1 MNTTHSPLSSQ
12 LDAERGAILEGA
24 AASVLAVET
33 QRVRQSA
40 FVWRGG
46 LLVTAAEPLEGA
58 GSVRIVKDGASSEA
72 EVLACDLRTDIAV
85 MRGAGTLGPALAPAA
100 ASPRAGQ
107 TIVVAGRTA
116 SDLTASWGS
125 VYLSAGPWTTRR
137 GATLACR
144 LLLDVRLA
152 HAAEG
157 APVLDLDGCVLAM
170 AVRGP
175 ANQVIGI
182 PVEAIEAVVSDV
194 AARGHIAHGYLGV
207 RVVPLALGLQARH
220 RLNTGRA
227 VLIVADVAQPSPAFD
242 AGLEI
247 GDLLLAIDGDAVH
260 APDRLLGR
268 IQGKRP
274 GETLRLQRRRGT
286 LVDEL
291 TVTLGSRPRP

>member
-1 MNTTHSPLSSQ
+1 MSQSPLSSQ
-12 LDAERGAILEGA
+12 LDAERSAILDRA
-24 AASVLAVET
+24 AGSVIAVET

-40 FVWRGG
+40 FVWRAG

-58 GSVRIVKDGASSEA
+58 ESVRILKEGAAGEA

-85 MRGAGTLGPALAPAA
+85 MRCAETIGPPLAAAA

-107 TIVVAGRTA
+107 TILVAGRA
-116 SDLTASWGS
+116 GPALSASWGS
-125 VYLSAGPWTTRR
+125 VQLSAGAWTTRR
-137 GATLACR
+137 GATLSHR
-144 LLLDVRLA
+144 LLLDIRLP

-157 APVLDLDGCVLAM
+157 APVLDLEGAVLAM

-175 ANQVIGI
+175 ASQVIGI
-182 PVEAIEAVVSDV
+182 PIDAVEAAVNDV
-194 AARGHIAHGYLGV
+194 AAHGHIAPGFLGV
-207 RVVPLALGLQARH
+207 RVVPIELGLQARQ

-247 GDLLLAIDGDAVH
+247 GDILLAIDGEAVQ

-274 GETLRLQRRRGT
+274 GETALLRRRRGAV
-286 LVDEL
+286 VDEL
-291 TVTLGSRPRP
+291 TVKVGSRSPS

>member
-1 MNTTHSPLSSQ
+1 MSQSPLSAQ
-12 LDAERGAILEGA
+12 LDAERAGILNRV

-33 QRVRQSA
+33 QRTRQSA
-40 FVWRGG
+40 FLWRGG

-58 GSVRIVKDGASSEA
+58 DSVRILRDGSASDA

-85 MRGAGTLGPALAPAA
+85 VRVEPPLGPALAAA
-100 ASPRAGQ
+100 PTLPRPGQ
-107 TIVVAGRTA
+107 LIVVAGRARAELSA
-116 SDLTASWGS
+116 SFGS
-125 VYLSAGPWTTRR
+125 VQLSAGPWTTRR
-137 GATLACR
+137 GATLSRR

-152 HAAEG
+152 PDAEG
-157 APVLDLDGCVLAM
+157 APVLDLEGGVLAM

-175 ANQVIGI
+175 VNQVIGI
-182 PVEAIEAVVSDV
+182 PADALEAAVGDV
-194 AARGHIAHGYLGV
+194 ATHGRIAQGYLGV

-220 RLNTGRA
+220 RLDAGRA

-247 GDLLLAIDGDAVH
+247 GDLLLAVDGEVVQ

-274 GETLRLQRRRGT
+274 GEPLLLRRRRGAAI
-286 LVDEL
+286 DEL
-291 TVTLGSRPRP
+291 TVTLGSRS

>member
-1 MNTTHSPLSSQ
+1 MSQSPLSSQ
-12 LDAERGAILEGA
+12 LDAERTGLLERA
-24 AASVLAVET
+24 AGSVLAVET

-58 GSVRIVKDGASSEA
+58 ELVRILKDGSTSDA

-85 MRGAGTLGPALAPAA
+85 LRVAETPGPPLAPAA
-100 ASPRAGQ
+100 STPRPGQ
-107 TIVVAGRTA
+107 LILVAGRA
-116 SDLTASWGS
+116 RAH
-125 VYLSAGPWTTRR
+125 LSASFGSLQLSTGPWTTRR
-137 GATLACR
+137 GATLSHR
-144 LLLDVRLA
+144 LLLDVHLA
-152 HAAEG
+152 PCAEG
-157 APVLDLDGCVLAM
+157 APVLDLEGGVLAM

-182 PVEAIEAVVSDV
+182 PADAIDAAVSEV
-194 AARGHIAHGYLGV
+194 AAHGRIAQGYLGI

-220 RLNTGRA
+220 RLDAGRA

-247 GDLLLAIDGDAVH
+247 GDLLLAVDGEAVQG
-260 APDRLLGR
+260 PDRLLGR

-274 GETLRLQRRRGT
+274 GESMLLKRRRGT
-286 LVDEL
+286 AIDEVP
-291 TVTLGSRPRP
+291 VTLSSRP